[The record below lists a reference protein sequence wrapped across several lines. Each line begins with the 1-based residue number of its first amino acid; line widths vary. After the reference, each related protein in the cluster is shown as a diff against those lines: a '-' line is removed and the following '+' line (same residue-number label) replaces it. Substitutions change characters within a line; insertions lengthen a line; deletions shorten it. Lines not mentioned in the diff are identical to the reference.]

1 MRIARVETEEGAQ
14 FAHEIDGE
22 WRTAPDPFTG
32 VASGVVGTLIASPRF
47 LAPIEPRVILG
58 MAHNGSPENRSIAPQ
73 AFMKS
78 ARTAAGPGDNVIFD
92 PAIGRVVIEGELAV
106 VIGTS
111 ARNLTLDNA
120 MDAVLGYTIGNDVTA
135 TDQNAL
141 DSFWTQSK
149 NGVNFTPLGPWI
161 ETDLNADDANIELV
175 VNGNTVASGST
186 NRLSRNV
193 SEILVYVTSHV
204 TLGPGDVVLTGC
216 PDTLFQVHPGDS
228 FAITIA
234 GIGTLTGGI
243 ESA

>member
-1 MRIARVETEEGAQ
+1 MRIARIETENGAE
-14 FAHEIDGE
+14 FAREIDGE
-22 WRTAPDPFTG
+22 WQTAQDPFTG
-32 VASGVVGTLIASPRF
+32 VASGLVGRRIANPRF
-47 LAPIEPRVILG
+47 LAPVEPRVILG

-78 ARTAAGPGDNVIFD
+78 ARTAAGPGENVLFD
-92 PAIGRVVIEGELAV
+92 PAIGRVIVEGELAV
-106 VIGTS
+106 VVGRN
-111 ARNLTLDNA
+111 ARNLTPHNA

-161 ETDLNADDANIELV
+161 ETDLDPDDASIQLV
-175 VNGNTVASGST
+175 VNGSTVAEEST
-186 NRLSRNV
+186 KRLARNI

-204 TLGPGDVVLTGC
+204 TLGPGDIVLTGC
-216 PDTLFQVHPGDS
+216 PDTLYQVHPGDS
-228 FAITIA
+228 FEISIA
-234 GIGTLTGGI
+234 GIGTLAGGI